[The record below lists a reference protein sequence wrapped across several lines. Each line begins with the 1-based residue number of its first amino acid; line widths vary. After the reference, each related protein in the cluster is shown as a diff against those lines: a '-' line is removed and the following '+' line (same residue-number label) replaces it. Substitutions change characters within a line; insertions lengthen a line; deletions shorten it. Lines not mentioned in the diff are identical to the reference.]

1 MNVDI
6 KNTVLQMIVNN
17 MGMIAWTH
25 LSTGKSQIITLSAIV
40 SSTTLYCSNNQKKH
54 RMRVL

>member
-6 KNTVLQMIVNN
+6 KNTELQMIVNN
-17 MGMIAWTH
+17 MGMIAWTL

-40 SSTTLYCSNNQKKH
+40 SSTTLYCSNNQKK
-54 RMRVL
+54 